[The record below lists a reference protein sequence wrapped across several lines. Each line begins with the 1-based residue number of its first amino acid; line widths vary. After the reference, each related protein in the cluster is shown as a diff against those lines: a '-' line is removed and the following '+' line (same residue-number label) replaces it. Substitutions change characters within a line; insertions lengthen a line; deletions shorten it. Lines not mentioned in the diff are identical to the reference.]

1 MELRLWGRER
11 EVSLDW
17 RRERQEVEVGRSGS
31 LKREVSLR
39 YWDRAT
45 P

>member
-1 MELRLWGRER
+1 MGRER

-17 RRERQEVEVGRSGS
+17 RRERQEVEVGKSGS

-39 YWDRAT
+39 CWDTAT